1 MPGTQE
7 QTSSKKVFDVA
18 KPSTTPANPTSRPLI
33 VNHGPIAKDTTVVD
47 KDTTPGDEGSIE
59 EPKQAML
66 SKHAIIQPLESQES
80 ELNVVPEEK
89 IEEEIPQEQP
99 KEEQPEEVKPK
110 EEQPEEA
117 EKPELKNLSE
127 AQLKKIEEEEQ
138 KRQQERDAQ
147 IDQLVG
153 TGKYFLPINSVEKRK
168 NRRIVLAGIV
178 LCLLLAVV
186 WYDVALDAGIVS
198 NILKLPHTHFFEL
211 KS

>member
-7 QTSSKKVFDVA
+7 QTSSAKVFDVA
-18 KPSTTPANPTSRPLI
+18 KPSTTPASPTSRPLI

-47 KDTTPGDEGSIE
+47 KDTNPVDEGSVE

-66 SKHAIIQPLESQES
+66 SKHAIIQPLESQEV
-80 ELNVVPEEK
+80 ELNVVAEEK
-89 IEEEIPQEQP
+89 TEEKVPEDQP
-99 KEEQPEEVKPK
+99 KEEKPKDEPQEEV
-110 EEQPEEA
+110 

-138 KRQQERDAQ
+138 KRLQEREAQ

-153 TGKYFLPINSVEKRK
+153 TGKYFLPINAVEKRK
-168 NRRIVLAGIV
+168 NRRVVLAGIV
-178 LCLLLAVV
+178 LCVLLAVV